1 MQKDFPNL
9 WKTWKKRVPRTL
21 FLCTGLLKTAL
32 TSVPSSS
39 NLDVRI
45 ETFFIIYVERSN
57 IEYVSFPVSTAF
69 VGQIQGNKA
78 IFALIHSLA
87 GTRQ

>member
-1 MQKDFPNL
+1 MQKDFLNL
-9 WKTWKKRVPRTL
+9 WKTWKKRVPRTV

-32 TSVPSSS
+32 TSVPCSS

-45 ETFFIIYVERSN
+45 ETFFIIYVERSTY

-69 VGQIQGNKA
+69 VGQIQGN
-78 IFALIHSLA
+78 
-87 GTRQ
+87 